1 MIGKIPSNFR
11 TRAKR
16 AGPHRGLP
24 SRARPSTL
32 AAGMRKPAFPEP
44 YPFPDP
50 ALADE
55 DGLLAIGVPVTP
67 ANLRVAYARG
77 IFPWPFSA
85 RHPVPWVS
93 PGERAVLEFDRLH
106 VPKTLRQ
113 ARRRTTWSFTIDRD
127 FKAVMAACA
136 AAHRPGQRGT
146 WITPAM
152 RAGYAALHEAGGAHS
167 VEVWDGERLV
177 GGLYG
182 VDAGGLFTG
191 ESMFH
196 LAPNASK
203 LALLHLIGHCRDRGA
218 RWLDIQTLTPHLRAL
233 GAEEVSRAEFLRLL
247 REAQDS
253 GVALF

>member
-1 MIGKIPSNFR
+1 
-11 TRAKR
+11 
-16 AGPHRGLP
+16 
-24 SRARPSTL
+24 
-32 AAGMRKPAFPEP
+32 MRNLAFPEP

-55 DGLLAIGVPVTP
+55 DGLLALGVPVTP
-67 ANLRVAYARG
+67 ANLRAAYARG
-77 IFPWPFSA
+77 IFPWPYSA
-85 RHPVPWVS
+85 RHAVPWVS
-93 PGERAVLEFDRLH
+93 PGERAVLEFAALH
-106 VPKTLRQ
+106 IPKTLRQ
-113 ARRRTTWSFTIDRD
+113 ARQRTSWTFTIDRA
-127 FKAVMAACA
+127 FAAVMAACA

-152 RAGYAALHEAGGAHS
+152 RAGYLALHLAGGAHS

-203 LALLHLIGHCRDRGA
+203 LALLHLIDHLTARGA
-218 RWLDIQTLTPHLRAL
+218 DWLDIQQLTPHFEVL
-233 GAEEVSRAEFLRLL
+233 GARLIPRAEFLARL
-247 REAQDS
+247 AQERK
-253 GVALF
+253 VHRALF

>member
-1 MIGKIPSNFR
+1 
-11 TRAKR
+11 
-16 AGPHRGLP
+16 
-24 SRARPSTL
+24 
-32 AAGMRKPAFPEP
+32 MRKPAFPEP

-55 DGLLAIGVPVTP
+55 DGLLALGVPVTP
-67 ANLRVAYARG
+67 ANLRAAYARG

-93 PGERAVLEFDRLH
+93 PGERAVLEFDQLH

-113 ARRRTTWSFTIDRD
+113 ARRRTTWAFTIDRT
-127 FKAVMAACA
+127 FTAVMAACA

-152 RAGYAALHEAGGAHS
+152 RAGYEALHEAGGAHS

-196 LAPNASK
+196 LEPNASK
-203 LALLHLIGHCRDRGA
+203 LALLHLVDHLSARGA
-218 RWLDIQTLTPHLRAL
+218 GWIDIQQLTPHFEVL
-233 GAEEVSRAEFLRLL
+233 GARVISREEFLRRLAHE
-247 REAQDS
+247 RELARQ
-253 GVALF
+253 LF

>member
-1 MIGKIPSNFR
+1 
-11 TRAKR
+11 
-16 AGPHRGLP
+16 
-24 SRARPSTL
+24 
-32 AAGMRKPAFPEP
+32 MRNVAFPEP

-55 DGLLAIGVPVTP
+55 DGLLALGVPVTS
-67 ANLRVAYARG
+67 ANLRAAYARG
-77 IFPWPFSA
+77 IFPWPVSA

-93 PGERAVLEFDRLH
+93 PGERAVLDFAELH
-106 VPKTLRQ
+106 IPKTLRQ
-113 ARRRTTWSFTIDRD
+113 ARRRMTWQFTIDRA
-127 FKAVMAACA
+127 FPAVMEACA

-152 RAGYAALHEAGGAHS
+152 RAGYTALHLDGGAHS

-196 LAPNASK
+196 LEPNASK
-203 LALLHLIGHCRDRGA
+203 LALLHLVEHLRSRGA
-218 RWLDIQTLTPHLRAL
+218 EWIDIQQLTPHFETL
-233 GAEEVSRAEFLRLL
+233 GARVILREEFLDRLL
-247 REAQDS
+247 QARK
-253 GVALF
+253 VARVLF

>member
-1 MIGKIPSNFR
+1 MG
-11 TRAKR
+11 A
-16 AGPHRGLP
+16 A
-24 SRARPSTL
+24 AC
-32 AAGMRKPAFPEP
+32 AAGGGRQSGGAMRNQAFPEP

-55 DGLLAIGVPVTP
+55 DGLLALGVPVTP
-67 ANLRVAYARG
+67 ANLRAAYARG
-77 IFPWPFSA
+77 IFPWPFSP

-113 ARRRTTWSFTIDRD
+113 ARRRTTWTFTIDRD
-127 FKAVMAACA
+127 FETVMAACA
-136 AAHRPGQRGT
+136 AAKRPGQRGT

-152 RAGYAALHEAGGAHS
+152 RAGYVALHREGGAHS

-196 LAPNASK
+196 LEANASK
-203 LALLHLIGHCRDRGA
+203 LALLHLVAHLAAKGA
-218 RWLDIQTLTPHLRAL
+218 TWIDIQQLTPHFEVL
-233 GAEEVSRAEFLRLL
+233 GARVIPRADFLARL
-247 REAQDS
+247 RGEQAA
-253 GVALF
+253 GRRLF

>member
-1 MIGKIPSNFR
+1 
-11 TRAKR
+11 
-16 AGPHRGLP
+16 
-24 SRARPSTL
+24 
-32 AAGMRKPAFPEP
+32 MRKPAFPEP

-113 ARRRTTWSFTIDRD
+113 ARRRTLWAFTIDRD

-196 LAPNASK
+196 LEPNASK
-203 LALLHLIGHCRDRGA
+203 LALLHLVDHLAARGA
-218 RWLDIQTLTPHLRAL
+218 GWIDIQQLTPHFEVL
-233 GAEEVSRAEFLRLL
+233 GARVIPREEFLRRLAQE
-247 REAQDS
+247 RETARQ
-253 GVALF
+253 LF

>member
-1 MIGKIPSNFR
+1 
-11 TRAKR
+11 
-16 AGPHRGLP
+16 
-24 SRARPSTL
+24 
-32 AAGMRKPAFPEP
+32 MRNPAFPEP

-55 DGLLAIGVPVTP
+55 DGLLALGVPVTP
-67 ANLRVAYARG
+67 ANLRAAYARG

-93 PGERAVLEFDRLH
+93 PSERAVLEFDHLH

-113 ARRRTTWSFTIDRD
+113 ALRRASWTFTIDHA
-127 FKAVMAACA
+127 FESVMASCA
-136 AAHRPGQRGT
+136 AARRPGQRGT

-152 RAGYAALHEAGGAHS
+152 RAGYAALHHDGGAHS
-167 VEVWDGERLV
+167 VEVWAGERLV

-196 LAPNASK
+196 LEPNASK
-203 LALLHLIGHCRDRGA
+203 LALLHLVKHLAARGA
-218 RWLDIQTLTPHLRAL
+218 DWIDIQQLTPHFAAL
-233 GAEEVSRAEFLRLL
+233 GARVITREEFLLRLVQERGL
-247 REAQDS
+247 ARR
-253 GVALF
+253 LF

>member
-1 MIGKIPSNFR
+1 
-11 TRAKR
+11 
-16 AGPHRGLP
+16 
-24 SRARPSTL
+24 
-32 AAGMRKPAFPEP
+32 MRNAAFPEP

-55 DGLLAIGVPVTP
+55 DGLVALGVPVTP
-67 ANLRVAYARG
+67 ANLRVAYSRG

-113 ARRRTTWSFTIDRD
+113 ARRRSTWRFTVDAA
-127 FKAVMAACA
+127 FESVMAACSSA
-136 AAHRPGQRGT
+136 RRPGQRGT
-146 WITPAM
+146 WITAAM
-152 RAGYAALHEAGGAHS
+152 RAGYLALHREGGAHS

-182 VDAGGLFTG
+182 VDSGGLFTG

-196 LAPNASK
+196 LEANASK
-203 LALLHLIGHCRDRGA
+203 LALLHLVDHLAARGA
-218 RWLDIQTLTPHLRAL
+218 TWIDIQQLTPHFEVL
-233 GAEEVSRAEFLRLL
+233 GARVVRRAEFLRRL
-247 REAQDS
+247 RAARAEAR
-253 GVALF
+253 VLF